1 MNKQLEQ
8 MVSNLT
14 NNLVNVFKEDEEKEL
29 VITVKQED
37 ADVNFFTAQM
47 LAVYMLFR
55 KLEGYEEIDLLEFIS
70 VLNKLAVQFLL
81 EEQKEEISNE

>member
-8 MVSNLT
+8 MVTNLT
-14 NNLVNVFKEDEEKEL
+14 TNLVNIFKEDEEKDL
-29 VITVKQED
+29 VTVVKQED

-47 LAVYMLFR
+47 LAVYILFR

-70 VLNKLAVQFLL
+70 ILNKLAVQFLL